1 MTTNNKKSLLEKCMN
16 TAAPSFFLLAFLA
29 MIAFLCIGQVVM
41 PDERDMMVTECEEFN
56 AKWQQILEDG
66 KRVDIEFPG
75 KIEAD
80 WGELVTIVTT
90 LPDDLYNGE
99 SICFRPIWQDV
110 DIYID
115 GELRES
121 YTTAHTRPFGKNS
134 AFRCLFVQLTEAD
147 AGKELVYQ
155 FSSESKYAGTMRT
168 AYIGDYSSIW
178 FFLMEEYGARAMI
191 SVFLLMMSFFCII
204 VCTVFRVAYKRTLP
218 LTYLAWA
225 LFLCALWMFSEV
237 EFRQII
243 FKNVSVLTSV
253 TYWCLMLIDFPMILY
268 MNASQKGR
276 YSKLYAVPAIYT
288 AVVLV
293 GCTFF
298 QVLNI
303 KQFVEML
310 PLVHVGIG
318 ATILCIIGTIMVDT
332 YNKKIK
338 EYLAVGIGIY
348 ALLISA
354 VLEIA
359 LYYVDVERSLGTVLA
374 AGLVFLLAMAIVR
387 TGQELLESE
396 KKKQEAI
403 MAKDAQAKFLANMS
417 HEIRTPINAVIGMN
431 EMILREN
438 EDETVRGYAQDIQ
451 SASNMLLELVNEIL
465 DFSKIESGQ
474 LEYMEDTYHIGTLIQ
489 DEKLLLNARVAGKP
503 ISTKIDVDP
512 QIPSKLFGDELRI
525 KQVLTNLLSNAV
537 KYTKRGNVTLT
548 VSFEWKDKETIL
560 LCFSVED
567 TGAGIKQEDLPQLFD
582 KFKRLDLNKNRTVEG
597 TGLGLNIVKHL
608 VEHMQGEIKVES
620 EYGKGSV
627 FTVFIPQK
635 VMDKTPVGNYE
646 QSARENRDANAP
658 VQKEFTAPH
667 AKLLVVDDNSMNLT
681 LLKALL
687 KRTKIQVDT
696 AISGKVCLELTEKQK
711 YDMILMDHMMPE
723 LDGVETLYLLRAD
736 QNNPNKDTIVV
747 ALTANAV
754 EGSREMY
761 LEYGFN
767 DYFSKPIQADK
778 LDELLLNYLPKSL
791 VHMGGASK
799 ANAVQEIEE
808 GSVSNTDRAESD
820 RKTPEMSVTAIGEE
834 NNRSLNPDD
843 SGNNFDGAQSYVTDS
858 NVNRD
863 ANVKGD
869 IMMEVTQ
876 EIIEPLLKIDKE
888 LGLSYCLN
896 SEDIYQEIL
905 AGFCEQVEEY
915 LSPLDVCYN
924 AENWEQYIIITHA
937 LKGNSLN
944 IGASDFSKL
953 SLQHELAGKERN
965 IDFIKE
971 SYPIYLEALKQLY
984 EKVKGML

>member
-1 MTTNNKKSLLEKCMN
+1 MTTNNKRTILEKCMA
-16 TAAPSFFLLAFLA
+16 TAAPCFFLIAFLG
-29 MIAFLCIGQVVM
+29 MLAFLCIGQMIM
-41 PDERDMMVTECEEFN
+41 PDERDMMVTECDEFESQ
-56 AKWQQILEDG
+56 WQQILENG
-66 KRVDIEFPG
+66 ERVDVEFPG
-75 KIEAD
+75 KIDAQ

-90 LPDDLYNGE
+90 LPDDLYNGQ

-110 DIYID
+110 DIYVD

-134 AFRCLFVQLTEAD
+134 AFRCIFVHLTEED
-147 AGKELVYQ
+147 EGKELVYR
-155 FSSESKYAGTMRT
+155 FSSESKYAGTLRT

-178 FFLMEEYGARAMI
+178 FFLMEEYGARAII
-191 SVFLLMMSFFCII
+191 SVFLLLMSFFCII
-204 VCTVFRVAYKRTLP
+204 VCTVFRVVYKRTLP

-276 YSKLYAVPAIYT
+276 YFKLYAVPAIYT

-293 GCTFF
+293 VCTCL
-298 QVLNI
+298 QVFNV

-310 PLVHVGIG
+310 PFVHVGIG
-318 ATILCIIGTIMVDT
+318 ATILFIIGTIMVDT

-354 VLEIA
+354 ILEIF
-359 LYYVDVERSLGTVLA
+359 LYYVDVERSLGTILA

-396 KKKQEAI
+396 KIKQEAI
-403 MAKDAQAKFLANMS
+403 MAKEAQAKFLANMS

-438 EDETVRGYAQDIQ
+438 EDETIKGYAQDIQ
-451 SASNMLLELVNEIL
+451 SASNMLLELVNEVL

-474 LEYMEDTYHIGTLIQ
+474 LEYIEDTYHIGKLIQ

-503 ISTKIDVDP
+503 ISTKIDVDS
-512 QIPSKLFGDELRI
+512 QIPSKLLGDELRI

-548 VSFEWKDKETIL
+548 VSFEWKDSDTIL
-560 LCFSVED
+560 LSFSVQD
-567 TGAGIKQEDLPQLFD
+567 TGTGIKQEDLPQLFD
-582 KFKRLDLNKNRTVEG
+582 KFKRLELDKNRNVEG

-608 VEHMQGEIKVES
+608 VEHMQGDIRVES
-620 EYGKGSV
+620 EYGKGST
-627 FTVFIPQK
+627 FTVIIPQK
-635 VMDKTPVGNYE
+635 VMDKTPVGDYE
-646 QSARENRDANAP
+646 RSARENREENAP
-658 VQKEFTAPH
+658 IQKEFTAPH

-696 AISGKVCLELTEKQK
+696 AISGKECLALTEKQK
-711 YDMILMDHMMPE
+711 YDIILMDHMMPE

-736 QNNPNKDTIVV
+736 QNNPNKDTTVI

-761 LEYGFN
+761 LGYGFN

-778 LDELLLNYLPKSL
+778 LDDLLIRYLPKTL
-791 VHMGGASK
+791 VHMGGASVK
-799 ANAVQEIEE
+799 TVVELVADEPGMVPSEDGLYKSAGEAVTDAGSNINNSEMDGADVKEE
-808 GSVSNTDRAESD
+808 GA
-820 RKTPEMSVTAIGEE
+820 K
-834 NNRSLNPDD
+834 
-843 SGNNFDGAQSYVTDS
+843 
-858 NVNRD
+858 
-863 ANVKGD
+863 
-869 IMMEVTQ
+869 EVTQ
-876 EIIEPLLKIDKE
+876 DMIDPLLVIDKE

-905 AGFCEQVEEY
+905 TGFCEQVEEY
-915 LSPLDVCYN
+915 LSPLDVCFSV
-924 AENWEQYIIITHA
+924 ENWEQYVIITHA

-944 IGASDFSKL
+944 IGASAFSKL

-965 IDFIKE
+965 IDFIKAE
-971 SYPIYLEALKQLY
+971 YPLYLEALKQLY

>member
-1 MTTNNKKSLLEKCMN
+1 MTTKNKKSFLEKGMA
-16 TAAPSFFLLAFLA
+16 TAAPSFFLIAFLA
-29 MIAFLCIGQVVM
+29 MITFLCIGQFVM
-41 PDERDMMVTECEEFN
+41 PDERDMMVTECDEFE
-56 AKWQQILEDG
+56 AQWQQILENGD
-66 KRVDIEFPG
+66 RVDVEVPG
-75 KIEAD
+75 DIDAE
-80 WGELVTIVTT
+80 WGELVTIATT
-90 LPDDLYNGE
+90 LPDDVYKGE
-99 SICFRPIWQDV
+99 CICFRPLWQDV

-115 GELRES
+115 GQLRES

-134 AFRCLFVQLTEAD
+134 AFRCLFVQLTEED

-204 VCTVFRVAYKRTLP
+204 VCTVFRVAYKKTLP

-225 LFLCALWMFSEV
+225 LFICALWMFSEV

-243 FKNVSVLTSV
+243 FPNVSVLTSV
-253 TYWCLMLIDFPMILY
+253 TYWCLMLIGFPMLLY
-268 MNASQKGR
+268 MNATQKGR
-276 YSKLYAVPAIYT
+276 YVKIYAISAIYG

-293 GCTFF
+293 VGTLL
-298 QVLNI
+298 QILDI
-303 KQFVEML
+303 MQFVEQL
-310 PLVHVGIG
+310 PFVHVGIG
-318 ATILCIIGTIMVDT
+318 ATILCIIGTITVDT

-348 ALLISA
+348 GMLISA
-354 VLEIA
+354 ILEMI
-359 LYYVDVERSLGTVLA
+359 LYYINVELSLGTMLA
-374 AGLVFLLAMAIVR
+374 IGLVFLLAMAIVR
-387 TGQELLESE
+387 TGQDLLESE

-403 MAKDAQAKFLANMS
+403 MAKEAQAKFLANMS

-438 EDETVRGYAQDIQ
+438 EDETVRSYAQDIQ

-474 LEYMEDTYHIGTLIQ
+474 LEYIEDTYHIGTLIQ

-503 ISTKIDVDP
+503 ISTKIEVDP
-512 QIPSKLFGDELRI
+512 QLPSKLWGDELRI

-548 VSFEWKDKETIL
+548 VSFEWKDKETIQ
-560 LCFSVED
+560 LCFSVQD
-567 TGAGIKQEDLPQLFD
+567 TGTGIKQEDLPQLFD
-582 KFKRLDLNKNRTVEG
+582 KFKRLDLNKNRNVEG

-608 VEHMQGEIKVES
+608 VDHMQGEINVES
-620 EYGKGSV
+620 EYGKGSTFKV
-627 FTVFIPQK
+627 TIPQR
-635 VMDKTPVGNYE
+635 VMDKTPVGDYE
-646 QSARENRDANAP
+646 QSARENRDENAP
-658 VQKEFTAPH
+658 VQKVFTAPH

-696 AISGKVCLELTEKQK
+696 AISGKACLELAEKQK

-778 LDELLLNYLPKSL
+778 LDELLIKYLPKSL
-791 VHMGGASK
+791 VHMGSA
-799 ANAVQEIEE
+799 AALPQATV
-808 GSVSNTDRAESD
+808 AESTGSSNSGGD
-820 RKTPEMSVTAIGEE
+820 SVETAAAV
-834 NNRSLNPDD
+834 NTQ
-843 SGNNFDGAQSYVTDS
+843 GNTSE
-858 NVNRD
+858 
-863 ANVKGD
+863 KGD
-869 IMMEVTQ
+869 TSVAIIQEV
-876 EIIEPLLKIDKE
+876 IDPFLVIDKD

-905 AGFCEQVEEY
+905 VGFCEQVEEY
-915 LSPLDVCYN
+915 LSPLDVAFN
-924 AENWEQYIIITHA
+924 AENWEQYVIITHA

-944 IGASDFSKL
+944 IGASEFSKL
-953 SLQHELAGKERN
+953 SLKHELAGKERN
-965 IDFIKE
+965 IELIKE
-971 SYPIYLEALKQLY
+971 EYPLYMEALKQLF